1 MREWVYGRNP
11 VYEVLRARRR
21 QVFRLLAVEGGKEKG
36 RLADILQLCSLNKVP
51 VERISR
57 QQLDS
62 LAMNHQ
68 GVALEVSGYEYTD
81 VADILER
88 AERGGEPPF
97 VLMLD
102 SLQDPQNLGTLLR
115 TAEIVGVHGV
125 LLPLR
130 HTAEVTPAVVNSS
143 SGASEHMLIAQAN
156 LAKAAL
162 RLKEAGLWVYG
173 LENRPE
179 AKPPDQLDL
188 SGPIA
193 LVVGSEGEG
202 LRPLVSS
209 SCDVLMRLPMGGQI
223 ESFNASVAGSIAL
236 YLIWQTRGFPGASI
250 NY

>member
-21 QVFRLLAVEGGKEKG
+21 QIFRLRAAQGVQEKG
-36 RLADILQLCSLNKVP
+36 RLADILQLCSASKVP
-51 VERISR
+51 VERVSR
-57 QQLDS
+57 RQLDS
-62 LAMNHQ
+62 LAPNHQ
-68 GVALEVSGYEYTD
+68 GVALEVSGYEYTNI
-81 VADILER
+81 ADILDR
-88 AERGGEPPF
+88 AAMRSQPPF

-130 HTAEVTPAVVNSS
+130 NTAAVTPAVVNSS
-143 SGASEHMLIAQAN
+143 SGASEHMLVAQAN
-156 LAKAAL
+156 LAQAAV

-173 LENRPE
+173 LEDSPE
-179 AKPPDQLDL
+179 AKMPDQLDL
-188 SGPIA
+188 NGPIV

-202 LRPLVSS
+202 LRPLVRS
-209 SCDVLMRLPMGGQI
+209 SCDVLMRLPVGGQI

-236 YLIWQTRGFPGASI
+236 YLVWQTRGFAGALI
-250 NY
+250 NH

>member
-21 QVFRLLAVEGGKEKG
+21 QVFRLRTAQGVKEKG
-36 RLADILQLCSLNKVP
+36 RLADILQLCSASKVP
-51 VERISR
+51 VERVSR
-57 QQLDS
+57 RQLDS
-62 LAMNHQ
+62 LAPNHQ
-68 GVALEVSGYEYTD
+68 GVALEVSSYEYTNL
-81 VADILER
+81 ADFLDR
-88 AERGGEPPF
+88 AAIRSQPPF

-130 HTAEVTPAVVNSS
+130 NTAAVTPAVVNSS

-156 LAKAAL
+156 LAQAAV
-162 RLKEAGLWVYG
+162 RLKDAGLWVYG
-173 LENRPE
+173 LEDSPE
-179 AKPPDQLDL
+179 AKTPDQLDL
-188 SGPIA
+188 NGPIA

-202 LRPLVSS
+202 LRPLVRS
-209 SCDVLMRLPMGGQI
+209 SCDVLMRLPVGGQI

-236 YLIWQTRGFPGASI
+236 YLVWQSRGFPGASI
-250 NY
+250 NH